1 MVDLAIAGLVALFV
15 WWLATGVVMF
25 AAWQSDRWQKWLM
38 VVFTIGALA
47 GCAGLYASAGMQS
60 VTGTYLGFGSA
71 LAVWAW
77 LEATFLFGLITGP
90 RHSRCPGGARGLR
103 RFRLAFLAVR
113 DHELALLAGARLSPC
128 SSPAGKTMRGFGPI
142 SCCGDAPQRQ
152 AEHLHGAPPR
162 AC

>member
-38 VVFTIGALA
+38 VVFTLGALA

-113 DHELALLAGARLSPC
+113 DHELALLAGGAARDKEALVRSFETD
-128 SSPAGKTMRGFGPI
+128 SEYAL
-142 SCCGDAPQRQ
+142 A
-152 AEHLHGAPPR
+152 H
-162 AC
+162 